1 MKKLLGLIIFL
12 VGVGGL
18 ALSGAG
24 LVFGRQAINTLAT
37 NLDSSYQLT
46 ADSLDNL
53 INTLVLVKTAATDI
67 TTTLETAQTTADGV
81 ATAVQETRP
90 FVDQINVITTENVP
104 ATLEEVQTAIPN
116 IAQVAAVVDNTLTT
130 LNNFRLDEGYTFNIP
145 LVGEYTI
152 PLQFDLG
159 IDYTP
164 TEPFDQTINN
174 LGASLDGLPD
184 QLRTLETYLNVTS
197 SSLNTISQDVHV
209 LADNLT
215 AVNGSLNQLTPLL
228 DEYLRLATQAKTQ
241 LSQLRTG
248 LDSQINTL
256 QLLLTVTLIWL
267 ALSQLVPLY
276 LGWELLGGK
285 PSAISHQPLAS
296 PPKADS

>member
-1 MKKLLGLIIFL
+1 MKRLLGLIIFL
-12 VGVGGL
+12 VGMGGL
-18 ALSGAG
+18 ALSGFG
-24 LVFGRQAINTLAT
+24 LVFGRQAANILAA
-37 NLDSSYQLT
+37 NVDSSYQLT

-53 INTLVLVKTAATDI
+53 INTLVLVKTATGDI
-67 TTTLETAQTTADGV
+67 TTTLETAKTTADGV

-90 FVDQINVITTENVP
+90 LVDQINVITTENVP

-116 IAQVAAVVDNTLTT
+116 IAQVAAVVDDTLTT
-130 LNNFRLDEGYTFNIP
+130 LNNFRLDEGYTLNIP

-164 TEPFDQTINN
+164 TEPFDQTIND
-174 LGASLDGLPD
+174 LGASLDGLPE

-197 SSLNTISQDVHV
+197 SSLNSISQDVHA

-215 AVNGSLNQLTPLL
+215 AVNSSLNQLTPLL
-228 DEYLRLATQAKTQ
+228 DEYLRLATQAQTQ
-241 LSQLRTG
+241 LSQLRTA
-248 LDSQINTL
+248 LNNQINTL
-256 QLLLTVTLIWL
+256 QIALTIITVWL

-276 LGWELLGGK
+276 LGWQLL
-285 PSAISHQPLAS
+285 
-296 PPKADS
+296 KADS